1 VYNQYIKQGDRDM
14 NEDTRKML
22 IKLVYSYTSFPI
34 SKMYWMSD
42 KGEIT
47 TLIVKG
53 GRKTYSIKYNQGTDL
68 FEGFNS
74 KFDKTELYIEQL
86 AGYIETAK

>member
-1 VYNQYIKQGDRDM
+1 
-14 NEDTRKML
+14 
-22 IKLVYSYTSFPI
+22 
-34 SKMYWMSD
+34 MSD